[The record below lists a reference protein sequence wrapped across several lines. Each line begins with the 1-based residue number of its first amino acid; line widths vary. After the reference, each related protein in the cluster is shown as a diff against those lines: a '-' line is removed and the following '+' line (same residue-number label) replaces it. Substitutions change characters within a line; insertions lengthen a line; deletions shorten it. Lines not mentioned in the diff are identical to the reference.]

1 MLPRPRPVPDRPRIA
16 RASMR
21 CWRLAVLCGLLLL
34 AACERSAPPLP
45 NDAYVWQ
52 RRWTPALNHAL
63 ADSAD
68 MLRAWRVLAAELRA
82 DGAWF
87 EATPDLAALAATGR
101 PVVLVL
107 RLDGRVG
114 ALSEADI
121 DARAAALL
129 SAWRGAGIALTGLEI
144 DYDCPTA
151 RLPAYSALLAKL
163 KARLPQDLRLSI
175 TALPT
180 WLESAALT
188 ELLAVPDETVL
199 QVHAVLNPAQGSL
212 FDARRARA
220 WLAAYADRTAKPW
233 RAALPAYGSRVA
245 WDEQGQIVAVESER
259 PALIP
264 GGRSAELLVA
274 PDTIAAFV
282 ATLDRDRPAGLAG
295 IAWFRLPTQTDT
307 RAWSLPTWRAVLAR
321 HPLTP
326 ALAVAAAAPGPGG
339 ARDVLLSNRGST
351 DAPLPFIVRL
361 DARCRAADGIN
372 GYTLE
377 YDRQGG
383 YLRRARDGLLRAG
396 AERAIGWIRCD
407 AATPSFHVQ
416 P

>member
-1 MLPRPRPVPDRPRIA
+1 M
-16 RASMR
+16 
-21 CWRLAVLCGLLLL
+21 
-34 AACERSAPPLP
+34 P

-129 SAWRGAGIALTGLEI
+129 SAWRGAGITLAGLEI

-151 RLPAYSALLAKL
+151 RLPAYTALLAKL

-233 RAALPAYGSRVA
+233 RVALPAYGSRVA

-282 ATLDRDRPAGLAG
+282 ATLDRD
-295 IAWFRLPTQTDT
+295 
-307 RAWSLPTWRAVLAR
+307 
-321 HPLTP
+321 
-326 ALAVAAAAPGPGG
+326 
-339 ARDVLLSNRGST
+339 
-351 DAPLPFIVRL
+351 
-361 DARCRAADGIN
+361 
-372 GYTLE
+372 
-377 YDRQGG
+377 
-383 YLRRARDGLLRAG
+383 
-396 AERAIGWIRCD
+396 
-407 AATPSFHVQ
+407 
-416 P
+416 

>member
-1 MLPRPRPVPDRPRIA
+1 
-16 RASMR
+16 MR
-21 CWRLAVLCGLLLL
+21 RWCLAVLCGLLL
-34 AACERSAPPLP
+34 AACGRNAPPLP

-87 EATPDLAALAATGR
+87 EGTPDLAALAATGR
-101 PVVLVL
+101 PVVLAL

-114 ALSEADI
+114 ALNEADI

-129 SAWRGAGIALTGLEI
+129 TAWRNAGIALAGLEI

-151 RLPAYSALLAKL
+151 RLPAYTALLAEL
-163 KARLPQDLRLSI
+163 KARLPPDLRLSI

-199 QVHAVLNPAQGSL
+199 QVHAVLDPAQGTL

-220 WLAAYADRTAKPW
+220 WLAAYADRTTKPW
-233 RAALPAYGSRVA
+233 RVALPAYGSRVA

-264 GGRSAELLVA
+264 GGPSAELLVA

-282 ATLDRDRPAGLAG
+282 ATLDRERPTGLAG
-295 IAWFRLPTQTDT
+295 IAWFRLPTQADT

-321 HPLTP
+321 HRLAP
-326 ALAVAAAAPGPGG
+326 ALAVAADAPGPGG
-339 ARDVLLSNRGST
+339 ARNVLLSNQGNA

-361 DARCRAADGIN
+361 DARCPAADGIN

-377 YDRQGG
+377 YDRQGA

-396 AERAIGWIRCD
+396 ADRAIGWIRCD
-407 AATPSFHVQ
+407 AATPSFRVQ